1 MTNFYLDNAD
11 RETCEPLLRTG
22 LFRGLTT
29 NPTILAASGIP
40 NAGIAEVVGWAT
52 EAGAETV
59 FVQSWGRT
67 ASELVDRG
75 LWIRSLGGH
84 VVVKIPATEVGLEAT
99 ARLAADGHPV
109 LVTAVYAATQVLP
122 AMAAGA
128 RFIAPYLGRMND
140 TGRDGFD
147 EIKAMQ
153 RAIAAGG
160 SELRILVASL
170 RSPGEALRLAEL
182 GVSEFTLAP
191 AVWRQFFE
199 DPLTTAAV
207 EAFDAASL
215 QGGEV

>member
-1 MTNFYLDNAD
+1 MTNFYLDSAD

-29 NPTILAASGIP
+29 NPTILAAAGVP
-40 NAGIAEVVGWAT
+40 NAGIPDVVAWAT
-52 EAGAETV
+52 EAGAATV
-59 FVQSWGRT
+59 FAQSWGAT

-75 LWIRSLGGH
+75 LWIRSLGDH
-84 VVVKIPATEVGLEAT
+84 VVVKIPATDIGLEAT

-128 RFIAPYLGRMND
+128 RFVAPYLGRMND
-140 TGRDGFD
+140 AGRDGFD

-182 GVSEFTLAP
+182 GVTEFTLAP
-191 AVWRQFFE
+191 TVWRQFFE
-199 DPLTTAAV
+199 DQLTAAAV
-207 EAFDAASL
+207 GAFDAASL
-215 QGGEV
+215 EGGEV